1 MSELVFCRDFTCK
14 HLDPGDSCKLVDFL
28 IDDDERLRKLVR
40 WMYDRMDESCAVQ
53 HCYAPAPI
61 DYDTLMQAH
70 VRAYELGIEVDG

>member
-1 MSELVFCRDFTCK
+1 MSESVFCRDFTCK
-14 HLDPGDSCKLVDFL
+14 RLDPGDSCKLVDFL
-28 IDDDERLRKLVR
+28 IDDDERLRKLVC

-70 VRAYELGIEVDG
+70 ARAYELGIEVDG